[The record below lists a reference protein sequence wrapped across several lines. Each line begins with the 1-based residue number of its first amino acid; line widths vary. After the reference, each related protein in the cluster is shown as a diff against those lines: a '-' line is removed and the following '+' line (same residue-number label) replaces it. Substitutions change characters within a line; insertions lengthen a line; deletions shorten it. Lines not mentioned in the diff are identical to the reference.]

1 VSGAALPSITGRV
14 YDIKR
19 FAVHDGPGIRTVV
32 FLKGCPLR
40 CAWCHNPEGMSAVPE
55 LSFTMQKCVGCGDCV
70 RACPNGVHALP
81 EVGVHTIDRTR
92 CTLCGACVEACIPGA
107 LRIYGRE
114 VTVEELLEEVLAD
127 RPFYEQSGGGVTL
140 SGGEPLSQP
149 GFTAAFL
156 HACKTAGLHTA
167 LDTSGAVPWS
177 AFEAVLPDTDL
188 VLYDVKHI
196 DREAHRTWT
205 GIDNVRI
212 LDNLQ
217 RLGRMGIPVE
227 VRIPCLPGVNDGK
240 VLDRIAA
247 FLREIPSLTE
257 VRLLPYHDFAR
268 SKYTAIGLPDTMPQ
282 VEKPGPEA
290 MAVLRAVMVRHGLRV
305 AE

>member
-1 VSGAALPSITGRV
+1 
-14 YDIKR
+14 
-19 FAVHDGPGIRTVV
+19 
-32 FLKGCPLR
+32 
-40 CAWCHNPEGMSAVPE
+40 M
-55 LSFTMQKCVGCGDCV
+55 
-70 RACPNGVHALP
+70 
-81 EVGVHTIDRTR
+81 
-92 CTLCGACVEACIPGA
+92 
-107 LRIYGRE
+107 YGRE
-114 VTVEELLEEVLAD
+114 VTVEELLEEVSAD

-149 GFTAAFL
+149 AFSAAFL

-177 AFEAVLPDTDL
+177 AFEAALPHTDL

-205 GIDNVRI
+205 GIDNTWI

-217 RLGRMGIPVE
+217 RLGRAGIPVE
-227 VRIPCLPGVNDGK
+227 VRIPCLPGVNDGQ
-240 VLDRIAA
+240 VLEHIAV
-247 FLREIPSLTE
+247 FLREIPSLTV

-268 SKYTAIGLPDTMPQ
+268 SKYAAIGLEDTMPQ

-290 MAVLRAVMVRHGLRV
+290 MAVLRAVIVRHGLRV